1 MKINTKTINPIAYGR
16 ESKIFDFG
24 YGKVLKLYSKK
35 ISKEKVIREFK
46 ITQKVHKT
54 LKNIVPKVYELKNFS
69 NRHGIVFEKIVGES
83 YMSIFQ
89 KNPLEFFNSAKIV
102 SKVAK
107 KINSY
112 SVTNIPTQ
120 YESFSNLLL
129 TSNRITVAEKKLL
142 IDLLQKSKVKKLCHG
157 DLHHGNIM
165 KSSTGE
171 IVVLDWMDAFIG
183 DPGLDV
189 TLTAVNAMVSDAPS
203 HVPFI
208 YRKLYEVLKKIMHLD
223 TRYIKLFSEFTQ
235 KNIEEMLVLAAG
247 IHLVRK
253 EGNFS
258 GHRKYFE
265 RVLKKLKK

>member
-1 MKINTKTINPIAYGR
+1 MKINTKPINTIAYGR
-16 ESKIFDFG
+16 ESEIFDFAD
-24 YGKVLKLYSKK
+24 GKVLKLYSKK
-35 ISKEKVIREFK
+35 ISKEKVKREFE
-46 ITQKVHKT
+46 ITQKVYKT
-54 LKNIVPKVYELKNFS
+54 LKNIVPKAYELKNFS

-89 KNPLEFFNSAKIV
+89 KNPLEFFNSANIV
-102 SKVAK
+102 SAVAK

-112 SVTNIPTQ
+112 AITNIPTQ
-120 YESFSNLLL
+120 FKSFSGLILG
-129 TSNRITVAEKKLL
+129 SNRVTDAEKKLL

-165 KSSTGE
+165 KTSTGE

-183 DPGLDV
+183 DPALDV

-208 YRKLYEVLKKIMHLD
+208 YRKLYEVLKKIICLD
-223 TRYIKLFSEFTQ
+223 TRYSKLFPEFTP
-235 KNIEEMLVLAAG
+235 KNIEEMMVLAAG

-253 EGNFS
+253 EGDFS
-258 GHRKYFE
+258 GHRKYFD